1 MDDVDAAIRDRFT
14 QRADTYDDA
23 IMHVQLS
30 RAVAS
35 FIGDPGEEDVLDIAT
50 GTGLV
55 LRALRDQNP
64 DAAFSMTGVDLTLR
78 MLDVARGYLPEAT
91 LIEADAASLPLADR
105 SFDLVTCV
113 CGLHL
118 ISDVTA
124 TVSEWARALRPGGR
138 AVTATYTYFDG
149 ENHYGSDQE
158 AAAECQ
164 KGLPAD
170 RHSRFDTLEKLKAA
184 IEPTGFRL
192 NRTEDWTD
200 GGDVVVICEF
210 VRI

>member
-1 MDDVDAAIRDRFT
+1 MDDVNAAIRDRFT

-23 IMHVQLS
+23 TMHVQLS
-30 RAVAS
+30 RVVAS
-35 FIGDPGEEDVLDIAT
+35 FIGDPGEDDVLDIAT

-64 DAAFSMTGVDLTLR
+64 DAAFSMTGVDLTPR
-78 MLDVARGYLPEAT
+78 MLDVAREHLPEAT
-91 LIEADAASLPLADR
+91 LVEADAAALPLADH

-118 ISDVTA
+118 IPDTAA
-124 TVSEWARALRPGGR
+124 TVSEWARTLRPGGR

-149 ENHYGSDQE
+149 RNHYGPDQE
-158 AAAECQ
+158 VAAECQ
-164 KGLPAD
+164 RGLPAD
-170 RHSRFDTLEKLKAA
+170 RHSRFDTLEKLTNT
-184 IEPTGFRL
+184 IEPAGFRL

-210 VRI
+210 IAV